1 MYSHATMDR
10 GVVFPKSL
18 HMLVNLLPKKIT
30 EVNQNWCIQVNLR
43 CVCGI
48 YYYRLKDSQRN
59 SMKPNESPP
68 LVIKDTVGMVTK
80 LLAYWGK
87 SQKDRSAAALL
98 RARFHGR
105 LELDMRVQPA
115 LQHALLEY
123 RLCRDWRDWRLNWIS
138 FSTQPIACLH
148 GNKVTAFLFCPPFC
162 PRFPPVQA
170 SHGNAL

>member
-1 MYSHATMDR
+1 
-10 GVVFPKSL
+10 
-18 HMLVNLLPKKIT
+18 
-30 EVNQNWCIQVNLR
+30 
-43 CVCGI
+43 
-48 YYYRLKDSQRN
+48 
-59 SMKPNESPP
+59 
-68 LVIKDTVGMVTK
+68 MVTK
-80 LLAYWGK
+80 VLFYHFWRTSSFPVIPSNKISSNHSPRLPKWITGSFHVIFIYSK
-87 SQKDRSAAALL
+87 THPTSAQV

-123 RLCRDWRDWRLNWIS
+123 RFCRDWRDWRPNWIS

-170 SHGNAL
+170 SHGNALLGACHMCLLSLQIYCSFLVI